1 MFFNSYLMTNHK
13 KRDTVDSLYQKIVG
27 ISRNKVFYTKFKIPD
42 TLDGR
47 YDLLALFSIILTFS
61 LSKSGKKGVE
71 LSQVLLTEK
80 ALKAMPNW
88 KEFVLNFSL
97 DVEEAFKTWS
107 GQNELLSSSPQKAL
121 TILRQLGH
129 DKTSMNQL
137 VHLLNMSYNLSLEFK
152 EIYRRLK

>member
-1 MFFNSYLMTNHK
+1 MSIAGMYMLNSEEYTPEKIHQVLDM
-13 KRDTVDSLYQKIVG
+13 LYIDRKNEF
-27 ISRNKVFYTKFKIPD
+27 R
-42 TLDGR
+42 
-47 YDLLALFSIILTFS
+47 
-61 LSKSGKKGVE
+61 E
-71 LSQVLLTEK
+71 LSEVLLTEK

-97 DVEEAFKTWS
+97 DVEDAFKTWS
-107 GQNELLSSSPQKAL
+107 GASPLLVSSPQKAL

>member
-1 MFFNSYLMTNHK
+1 MSVAGMYMLKEYGEEKTK
-13 KRDTVDSLYQKIVG
+13 QSLDMLYIDRKNEF
-27 ISRNKVFYTKFKIPD
+27 R
-42 TLDGR
+42 
-47 YDLLALFSIILTFS
+47 
-61 LSKSGKKGVE
+61 E

-80 ALKAMPNW
+80 ALKSIPNW

-97 DVEEAFKTWS
+97 DVEDAFKTWS
-107 GQNELLSSSPQKAL
+107 GESALLVSSPQKAL

-137 VHLLNMSYNLSLEFK
+137 AHLLNMSYNLSCEFR